1 LEFIMSANL
10 KTLLTT
16 AAEMWAVG
24 HPWESIAQEVHRR
37 PKTCQSWP
45 IKYRAAWEPLYR
57 EVQQRRFEQTSNE
70 CHTFLQSLLRN
81 KDPKVKQKALETWLK
96 FGAKAYG
103 WQGNMVSPALA
114 PLPSV
119 YEAPSEYPD
128 DRWGAQPVSA
138 APRSNS
144 IVNELAEVMEVS
156 RKEFDKLRAKQG
168 LPKSTEQEFLAEW
181 DKLLDRCD
189 IPALMELDPDGEPLP
204 PQPSASSGSPVVRAT
219 ILLVVGTILAIL
231 GNSMSGNDGPSIMS
245 SRALAASGDQHGGG
259 VFEVPFNGVAERGTD
274 RAVQHAQSP
283 HAADGRD
290 GERAATQVFA
300 ASATGFA
307 FGSEALGLGGDGE
320 QVLLVRIANHGDDQA
335 GRSLK
340 RIKQLFARAV
350 KDKVTDA
357 NPFDGI
363 RPGGMANVARLQ
375 YIPATD
381 IAKVIE
387 SARNWEWRVVIALAR
402 FAGLR
407 VPSELVALTW
417 ADVNL
422 ETNRLVVRSPKLEK
436 SSTGGVRVVPI
447 LPELLPYLRDAF
459 DAAPEGEKLV
469 VPTLGKALSG
479 NLRTEMRRAI
489 ERAGLVPWQRTFQNL
504 RSSFVMT
511 CTNSFRHTLPLAGPA
526 TRTRPPSLITWMY
539 WTHISTVQAVKKAV
553 HNPVQ

>member
-1 LEFIMSANL
+1 MSANL

-16 AAEMWAVG
+16 AAEMRAVG

-103 WQGNMVSPALA
+103 WQGNMVPPALA

-259 VFEVPFNGVAERGTD
+259 VFEVAFHGVAERSPD
-274 RAVQHAQSP
+274 RPVQHAMVEGERQVHQIGGLDLPLVIVDGALDDLAHAHDADFGMVDDRRRNQSA
-283 HAADGRD
+283 HAADRGD
-290 GERAATQVFA
+290 GERAATQVLA
-300 ASATGFA
+300 ASPAGLP
-307 FGSEALGLGGDGE
+307 FGSESLGLAGNGE
-320 QVLLVRIANHGDDQA
+320 QVFLVRIANNGDNQTTRRRD
-335 GRSLK
+335 R
-340 RIKQLFARAV
+340 
-350 KDKVTDA
+350 DA
-357 NPFDGI
+357 D
-363 RPGGMANVARLQ
+363 
-375 YIPATD
+375 
-381 IAKVIE
+381 
-387 SARNWEWRVVIALAR
+387 VVMIVQDD
-402 FAGLR
+402 FAGLLVER
-407 VPSELVALTW
+407 TVDERNFLECLGNGLYKERQIRELD
-417 ADVNL
+417 ADAGTSIAHADTQANQF
-422 ETNRLVVRSPKLEK
+422 
-436 SSTGGVRVVPI
+436 GDI
-447 LPELLPYLRDAF
+447 AF
-459 DAAPEGEKLV
+459 ID
-469 VPTLGKALSG
+469 
-479 NLRTEMRRAI
+479 I
-489 ERAGLVPWQRTFQNL
+489 
-504 RSSFVMT
+504 
-511 CTNSFRHTLPLAGPA
+511 
-526 TRTRPPSLITWMY
+526 
-539 WTHISTVQAVKKAV
+539 
-553 HNPVQ
+553 